1 MYASPEIVKGLPYQG
16 PEVDCW
22 SLGVLL
28 YTLVYGS
35 MPFDGSNFKRLVKQI
50 SSADFYEPK
59 NKSSASVLIRAM
71 LTAESEKRAT
81 VSDICSH
88 DWLNQGYDEC
98 CLNEAKELA
107 KLTPVRLDLLLSLN
121 NETLKGDKLFISS
134 DDHQDVSEPLNS
146 ETIPKSKL
154 GSDKSIN
161 VDTKSNT
168 SLVME
173 TNTSNSHLIP
183 ENVEVRP
190 VEPVTSN
197 ENGNVLVNTEQVPPI
212 SPEAIHKRD
221 ILRKCSLPDNKKK
234 PFIETNT
241 SSSSVDMMHNKKLRQ
256 DVSNDEISTIS
267 KSSTSSIKH
276 QRNMS
281 LDDARRSL
289 ENSISFINK
298 ARLETA
304 EEERRRNAREIIGNA
319 INLGKFGKLPS
330 FNDNR
335 HFSTGNKSSDNAN
348 VTKTSK
354 AEIKLKSL
362 TLPRKKKESS
372 VLSPKAR
379 DFPKPSFFDDFKESN
394 TASHSMKER

>member
-1 MYASPEIVKGLPYQG
+1 MLNTFCGSPLYASPEIVKGLPYQG

-59 NKSSASVLIRAM
+59 NKSTASQLIRAM
-71 LTAESEKRAT
+71 LTADSEKRAT
-81 VSDICSH
+81 ISDICSH
-88 DWLNQGYDEC
+88 NWLNENYEEC

-121 NETLKGDKLFISS
+121 NEVLKGDKLFISS
-134 DDHQDVSEPLNS
+134 DDQQETSENINN
-146 ETIPKSKL
+146 ENISKTKM

-161 VDTKSNT
+161 MDNKSNA
-168 SLVME
+168 SLVTD
-173 TNTSNSHLIP
+173 TNTSNSHITP
-183 ENVEVRP
+183 QNVENAE
-190 VEPVTSN
+190 VETKEPTSPPPPST
-197 ENGNVLVNTEQVPPI
+197 ENGNILVNAAEQVPPI

-221 ILRKCSLPDNKKK
+221 ILRKCSLPDNKNKK
-234 PFIETNT
+234 MFIESN
-241 SSSSVDMMHNKKLRQ
+241 SSSSVDILQNKKLKQ
-256 DVSNDEISTIS
+256 DVSSDEISS
-267 KSSTSSIKH
+267 QSLSSSLKKS
-276 QRNMS
+276 NMS

-319 INLGKFGKLPS
+319 INLG
-330 FNDNR
+330 NY
-335 HFSTGNKSSDNAN
+335 
-348 VTKTSK
+348 
-354 AEIKLKSL
+354 
-362 TLPRKKKESS
+362 
-372 VLSPKAR
+372 
-379 DFPKPSFFDDFKESN
+379 
-394 TASHSMKER
+394 

>member
-1 MYASPEIVKGLPYQG
+1 MSNVYDGKDLLNTFCGSPLYASPEIVKGLPYQG

-50 SSADFYEPK
+50 SGADFYEPK
-59 NKSSASVLIRAM
+59 IKSPASVLIRAM
-71 LTAESEKRAT
+71 LTADAEKRAN

-88 DWLNQGYDEC
+88 DWLNHGYDEC

-121 NETLKGDKLFISS
+121 NEILRGDKLFISS
-134 DDHQDVSEPLNS
+134 DDQQEVN
-146 ETIPKSKL
+146 ETINNENRSKPKL

-161 VDTKSNT
+161 VDTKSNA
-168 SLVME
+168 SLVTE
-173 TNTSNSHLIP
+173 TNTSNSQLIQ
-183 ENVEVRP
+183 ENVEVPPP
-190 VEPVTSN
+190 VEPAVAST
-197 ENGNVLVNTEQVPPI
+197 ENGNVLVNTTEPVPPI

-234 PFIETNT
+234 PFIEST
-241 SSSSVDMMHNKKLRQ
+241 SSSSVDMLHNKKLKQ

-267 KSSTSSIKH
+267 KSSTSSMKQ

-319 INLGKFGKLPS
+319 INLGEFYR
-330 FNDNR
+330 FY
-335 HFSTGNKSSDNAN
+335 
-348 VTKTSK
+348 
-354 AEIKLKSL
+354 
-362 TLPRKKKESS
+362 
-372 VLSPKAR
+372 
-379 DFPKPSFFDDFKESN
+379 
-394 TASHSMKER
+394 